1 LAFLGSALASAG
13 PASAYVYW
21 TNYNGGGTIG
31 RANLDGTNVNQ
42 SFITGLSYPGA
53 VAVDGSHIYW
63 SNLYEI
69 GQFQYGAIGRANL
82 DGTNVNRTFIPDSG
96 GGGLAVD
103 GSYIYWSNFYETANE
118 VEYGTIGR
126 ANLDGS
132 DVNQS
137 FITGLEPIGGVAVDG
152 SHIYWAEDPRFGIHT
167 IGRANLDGTNVNKS
181 FISSPNY
188 IGGGLAVDGS
198 YIYWT
203 GYASIG
209 RANLDG
215 TNINPSLITADTSAG
230 GAPQPPADTSGVA
243 VDSSHVY
250 FAGPGAITE
259 SGYTGGHGT
268 IGRANLDGTGVQSF
282 ITGTNGLGVAVD
294 DGGNTCGKR
303 SSPNVATALAA
314 LLCRY
319 VQREAGIT
327 SHAVAILDAV
337 GTLPKA
343 VQSQIGTT
351 TVWVLPSSGELDSA
365 EEKTID
371 IETKLLKG
379 YLDAATAGL
388 KNKVAQKI
396 TEKILGGKIP
406 CAVGAWK
413 DLYDASASDTAAAN
427 DFASATQT
435 LHGLAAG
442 KLTALAAT
450 QAPGFDALAAKD
462 LIDKLKSFSDAL
474 AKDAAGCF
482 KTGDNLVGVLISE
495 LNTDSGKL
503 KADQEAVEKA
513 YNPLVPVS
521 GFELVSPLPGN
532 PNLLV
537 IKDPTA
543 SILVPG
549 LGPGATVTTV
559 PPISTLNL
567 PSASPS
573 SAGSRTAHAARSLR
587 PSGSGFAPGSRVE
600 IFLSDTV
607 KRALLTTNSTGSFT
621 ARLKVPRQTV
631 PGRHELY
638 AIGTAPDGGL
648 RVLGARIKVR
658 GHLPPHPHCVGI
670 LRHTTITGGL
680 VVRPGIPCTLRHARV
695 RGPVTIG
702 RGAVFEADFSTI
714 HGNVLA
720 RRPTAFMLCG
730 GHVHGRVS
738 VYKSAF
744 PALIGRGNSPQ
755 CARTKIAGGRVTI
768 RR

>member
-1 LAFLGSALASAG
+1 
-13 PASAYVYW
+13 V
-21 TNYNGGGTIG
+21 
-31 RANLDGTNVNQ
+31 RQ
-42 SFITGLSYPGA
+42 
-53 VAVDGSHIYW
+53 
-63 SNLYEI
+63 
-69 GQFQYGAIGRANL
+69 
-82 DGTNVNRTFIPDSG
+82 
-96 GGGLAVD
+96 
-103 GSYIYWSNFYETANE
+103 
-118 VEYGTIGR
+118 
-126 ANLDGS
+126 
-132 DVNQS
+132 
-137 FITGLEPIGGVAVDG
+137 
-152 SHIYWAEDPRFGIHT
+152 
-167 IGRANLDGTNVNKS
+167 
-181 FISSPNY
+181 
-188 IGGGLAVDGS
+188 
-198 YIYWT
+198 
-203 GYASIG
+203 
-209 RANLDG
+209 
-215 TNINPSLITADTSAG
+215 
-230 GAPQPPADTSGVA
+230 
-243 VDSSHVY
+243 
-250 FAGPGAITE
+250 
-259 SGYTGGHGT
+259 
-268 IGRANLDGTGVQSF
+268 
-282 ITGTNGLGVAVD
+282 
-294 DGGNTCGKR
+294 
-303 SSPNVATALAA
+303 
-314 LLCRY
+314 
-319 VQREAGIT
+319 EAGIT
-327 SHAVAILDAV
+327 THAVAILNAV

-513 YNPLVPVS
+513 YNH
-521 GFELVSPLPGN
+521 
-532 PNLLV
+532 LV